1 MGDGGATSAS
11 WTTTID
17 NVLTGNGLNKTG
29 TGTLVLNGANTYTQ
43 DTRLSAGTLSV
54 SSDANLGAA
63 SSGLD
68 FQGGTLRVTGTAMQG
83 TPRMITWGAA
93 GGGFDIADA
102 GNTFSVSQTLSGSGG
117 LTNWAPARWRF
128 CQTMT
133 TPASPG
139 SPAARCNSATGL
151 VRQHR
156 RRRHR
161 PGRRHPGL
169 QPLRLADLRRHAVRR
184 RRAAQTGPRHPDPD
198 RQQYLTGVTRI
209 DRGTLQI
216 GNRGNTG
223 SLTGDIVNNGELLFR
238 RSDNWTYA
246 GSLSGSGAT
255 KVLGDST
262 LTLLGNSSA
271 YTGTLTVYPDS
282 ALQVEGK
289 LGGTV
294 ETSVRTVLSGTGTL
308 NNVVLTSGMLA
319 PGNAARPM
327 GTMKLRGDL
336 SFGQYASYRVAASPD
351 GQHSSVQVG
360 GKATLAGSVVH
371 VGANGSYA
379 PSTTYTILTADGGVQ
394 NRFGKVSSN
403 LAFLNPTLAY
413 DDHRVDLVI
422 KTKEVP
428 TDDGGTRPI
437 EFADAG
443 NTSNQRAVARALQS
457 RQGQPA
463 VPPRHEPA
471 QRAPA
476 GAFDGLS
483 GETHSTSATMLQG
496 AANTFVQ
503 VPMTRLRAN
512 LNAGMLPGVPTAQ
525 LGLGDAATLPQ
536 AAAQPLW
543 AQVFGNWGTMRGD
556 GNAAKTT
563 KPTAASP
570 SAATMPSAA
579 AGAWAARWATPTA
592 AAAPASAAP
601 APRPTATA

>member
-1 MGDGGATSAS
+1 
-11 WTTTID
+11 
-17 NVLTGNGLNKTG
+17 
-29 TGTLVLNGANTYTQ
+29 
-43 DTRLSAGTLSV
+43 
-54 SSDANLGAA
+54 
-63 SSGLD
+63 
-68 FQGGTLRVTGTAMQG
+68 
-83 TPRMITWGAA
+83 
-93 GGGFDIADA
+93 
-102 GNTFSVSQTLSGSGG
+102 
-117 LTNWAPARWRF
+117 
-128 CQTMT
+128 MT

-139 SPAARCNSATGL
+139 RQRHAAT
-151 VRQHR
+151 R
-156 RRRHR
+156 RRGSYGSIAGDAIVQAGATLAFNRSGSLTYGGTLSGAGELR
-161 PGRRHPGL
+161 KQGL
-169 QPLRLADLRRHAVRR
+169 GTLIL
-184 RRAAQTGPRHPDPD
+184 TGNNT
-198 RQQYLTGVTRI
+198 LTGVTRI

-394 NRFGKVSSN
+394 GRFGKVSSN

-457 RQGQPA
+457 L
-463 VPPRHEPA
+463 PR
-471 QRAPA
+471 
-476 GAFDGLS
+476 
-483 GETHSTSATMLQG
+483 
-496 AANTFVQ
+496 
-503 VPMTRLRAN
+503 
-512 LNAGMLPGVPTAQ
+512 TA
-525 LGLGDAATLPQ
+525 
-536 AAAQPLW
+536 
-543 AQVFGNWGTMRGD
+543 RC
-556 GNAAKTT
+556 
-563 KPTAASP
+563 TAAS
-570 SAATMPSAA
+570 
-579 AGAWAARWATPTA
+579 
-592 AAAPASAAP
+592 
-601 APRPTATA
+601 